1 MMIDIQKVDLVGM
14 NNGAHYEFMKVV
26 SDRFATET
34 ALSTNAAA
42 KKAIEALA
50 AAVKEEDRCLV
61 ISQKSLIT
69 DDIKAA
75 DDKRD
80 NIFRG
85 LRKSIKGLTDAPVAD
100 VAQAAKELQQCLVD
114 YRIDPAMQLD
124 RETGLLHNFI
134 ADLETKYAA
143 QVTKLGLTL
152 FVAPL
157 KEANA
162 KVEQFIVDRTTAQSV
177 IAAGELRA
185 ARLATD
191 AAYRHLVKFVNALA
205 MVSGTTDYDALAKF
219 LNEHIDRYKH
229 EVLPKKKKGGKK
241 PSDGDKPGDGKKP
254 SDGGKKPDGKKP
266 GGDAAKPG
274 DGGDRLAGATVT
286 VLGAAFKP
294 DSDDMRNSPALDL
307 AVELAHLA
315 KRVVVHDPAAGPILA
330 ERSNRP
336 YEVALSARSA
346 LEGTD
351 LVLIGTEWREYRD
364 LDPAQAADLARTRYV
379 IDGRNCLDAQAWK
392 AAGWS
397 YRGIG
402 RR

>member
-1 MMIDIQKVDLVGM
+1 MVDIQAFDLVRM

-85 LRKSIKGLTDAPVAD
+85 LRKSIKGLTDAPVPD

-114 YRIDPAMQLD
+114 YRIDPKMQLD

-162 KVEQFIVDRTTAQSV
+162 KVEQFIVNRTTAQSAV
-177 IAAGELRA
+177 AAGELRQ

-191 AAYRHLVKFVNALA
+191 TAYHHLVKFVNALA
-205 MVSGTTDYDALAKF
+205 MVSGTGDYDALAKF

-254 SDGGKKPDGKKP
+254 GDSGKPGDGGKSPDGKKP

-274 DGGDRLAGATVT
+274 DDGDGKDKPGGSGQGDATIT
-286 VLGAAFKP
+286 PK
-294 DSDDMRNSPALDL
+294 
-307 AVELAHLA
+307 
-315 KRVVVHDPAAGPILA
+315 K
-330 ERSNRP
+330 
-336 YEVALSARSA
+336 
-346 LEGTD
+346 
-351 LVLIGTEWREYRD
+351 
-364 LDPAQAADLARTRYV
+364 
-379 IDGRNCLDAQAWK
+379 
-392 AAGWS
+392 
-397 YRGIG
+397 
-402 RR
+402 

>member
-1 MMIDIQKVDLVGM
+1 MIDIQKVDLVGM

-26 SDRFATET
+26 SYRFAAET
-34 ALSTNAAA
+34 TLSTNASA
-42 KKAIEALA
+42 KKAMEALA
-50 AAVKEEDRCLV
+50 AALKEEDRCLV

-85 LRKSIKGLTDAPVAD
+85 LRKSIKGLTDAPVPD

-162 KVEQFIVDRTTAQSV
+162 KVEQFIVDRTTAQSAV
-177 IAAGELRA
+177 AASELRQ

-241 PSDGDKPGDGKKP
+241 PSDGEKPGDGKKP
-254 SDGGKKPDGKKP
+254 SDGGKTPDGKKP

-274 DGGDRLAGATVT
+274 DGGDGKDKPGDGKDKPGGKGQGDATVT
-286 VLGAAFKP
+286 PK
-294 DSDDMRNSPALDL
+294 
-307 AVELAHLA
+307 E
-315 KRVVVHDPAAGPILA
+315 
-330 ERSNRP
+330 
-336 YEVALSARSA
+336 
-346 LEGTD
+346 
-351 LVLIGTEWREYRD
+351 
-364 LDPAQAADLARTRYV
+364 
-379 IDGRNCLDAQAWK
+379 
-392 AAGWS
+392 
-397 YRGIG
+397 
-402 RR
+402 

>member
-26 SDRFATET
+26 NDRFAAET
-34 ALSTNAAA
+34 TLSTNAAA
-42 KKAIEALA
+42 KKAMEALA
-50 AAVKEEDRCLV
+50 AALKEEDRCLV
-61 ISQKSLIT
+61 ISRRNLIT
-69 DDIKAA
+69 DDIRAA
-75 DDKRD
+75 DKTRD
-80 NIFRG
+80 DIFRS
-85 LRKSIKGLTDAPVAD
+85 LRKAINGFTDAPVAD
-100 VAQAAKELQQCLVD
+100 VAKAGKVLKQCVAD
-114 YRIDPAMQLD
+114 YAINPAMQLD

-219 LNEHIDRYKH
+219 LNEHIDRFKH

-254 SDGGKKPDGKKP
+254 GDSGKTPDGKKP

-274 DGGDRLAGATVT
+274 DGGDGKDNPGDGKDKPGGKGQGDATVT
-286 VLGAAFKP
+286 PK
-294 DSDDMRNSPALDL
+294 S
-307 AVELAHLA
+307 
-315 KRVVVHDPAAGPILA
+315 
-330 ERSNRP
+330 
-336 YEVALSARSA
+336 
-346 LEGTD
+346 
-351 LVLIGTEWREYRD
+351 
-364 LDPAQAADLARTRYV
+364 
-379 IDGRNCLDAQAWK
+379 
-392 AAGWS
+392 
-397 YRGIG
+397 
-402 RR
+402 

>member
-26 SDRFATET
+26 NDRFAAET
-34 ALSTNAAA
+34 TLSTNAAA
-42 KKAIEALA
+42 KKAMEALA
-50 AAVKEEDRCLV
+50 AALKEEDRCLV

-85 LRKSIKGLTDAPVAD
+85 LRKSIKGLTDAPVPD

-143 QVTKLGLTL
+143 QVTMLGLTL

-162 KVEQFIVDRTTAQSV
+162 KVEQFIVDRTTAQSAV
-177 IAAGELRA
+177 AAGELRQ

-191 AAYRHLVKFVNALA
+191 AAYHHLVKFVNALA

-219 LNEHIDRYKH
+219 LNEHIDRFKH

-241 PSDGDKPGDGKKP
+241 PSDGDKPGDRKKP
-254 SDGGKKPDGKKP
+254 NGKKP

-274 DGGDRLAGATVT
+274 DGGDGSGNGGSGNPSGNKPGGSGQGSATVT
-286 VLGAAFKP
+286 PK
-294 DSDDMRNSPALDL
+294 S
-307 AVELAHLA
+307 
-315 KRVVVHDPAAGPILA
+315 
-330 ERSNRP
+330 
-336 YEVALSARSA
+336 
-346 LEGTD
+346 
-351 LVLIGTEWREYRD
+351 
-364 LDPAQAADLARTRYV
+364 
-379 IDGRNCLDAQAWK
+379 
-392 AAGWS
+392 
-397 YRGIG
+397 
-402 RR
+402 

>member
-1 MMIDIQKVDLVGM
+1 MLRQ
-14 NNGAHYEFMKVV
+14 
-26 SDRFATET
+26 
-34 ALSTNAAA
+34 

-50 AAVKEEDRCLV
+50 AAVKGEDRCLV

-85 LRKSIKGLTDAPVAD
+85 LRKSIKGLTDAPVPD

-162 KVEQFIVDRTTAQSV
+162 KVEQFIVNRTTAQSAV
-177 IAAGELRA
+177 AAGELRQ

-191 AAYRHLVKFVNALA
+191 AAYHHLVKLVNALA

-241 PSDGDKPGDGKKP
+241 PSDGDKPGGDKKP
-254 SDGGKKPDGKKP
+254 GDGGKTPDGKKP
-266 GGDAAKPG
+266 GGDAVKPG
-274 DGGDRLAGATVT
+274 DGGGGKDNPGDGKDKPGGKGQGDATVT
-286 VLGAAFKP
+286 PK
-294 DSDDMRNSPALDL
+294 
-307 AVELAHLA
+307 E
-315 KRVVVHDPAAGPILA
+315 
-330 ERSNRP
+330 
-336 YEVALSARSA
+336 
-346 LEGTD
+346 
-351 LVLIGTEWREYRD
+351 
-364 LDPAQAADLARTRYV
+364 
-379 IDGRNCLDAQAWK
+379 
-392 AAGWS
+392 
-397 YRGIG
+397 
-402 RR
+402 

>member
-26 SDRFATET
+26 NDRFAAET
-34 ALSTNAAA
+34 TLSTNAAA
-42 KKAIEALA
+42 KKAMEALA
-50 AAVKEEDRCLV
+50 AALKEEDRCLV
-61 ISQKSLIT
+61 ISRRNLIT
-69 DDIKAA
+69 DDIRAA
-75 DDKRD
+75 DKTRD
-80 NIFRG
+80 DIFRS
-85 LRKSIKGLTDAPVAD
+85 LRKAINGFTDAPVAD
-100 VAQAAKELQQCLVD
+100 VAKAGKVLKQCVAD
-114 YRIDPAMQLD
+114 YAINPAMQLD

-134 ADLETKYAA
+134 ADLETKHAA
-143 QVTKLGLTL
+143 EVAKLGLTL
-152 FVAPL
+152 YVTPL

-254 SDGGKKPDGKKP
+254 GDGGKKPDGKKP

-274 DGGDRLAGATVT
+274 DGGDGKDKPGDGKDKPGGKGQGDATVT
-286 VLGAAFKP
+286 PK
-294 DSDDMRNSPALDL
+294 
-307 AVELAHLA
+307 E
-315 KRVVVHDPAAGPILA
+315 
-330 ERSNRP
+330 
-336 YEVALSARSA
+336 
-346 LEGTD
+346 
-351 LVLIGTEWREYRD
+351 
-364 LDPAQAADLARTRYV
+364 
-379 IDGRNCLDAQAWK
+379 
-392 AAGWS
+392 
-397 YRGIG
+397 
-402 RR
+402 

>member
-1 MMIDIQKVDLVGM
+1 MIDIQGM
-14 NNGAHYEFMKVV
+14 NLMNINNGAHYEFMKVV

-162 KVEQFIVDRTTAQSV
+162 KVEAFIVDRTTAQSAV
-177 IAAGELRA
+177 IAGELRQ
-185 ARLATD
+185 ARLTTD
-191 AAYRHLVKFVNALA
+191 ASYRHLAKFVNALA
-205 MVSGTTDYDALAKF
+205 MVSGTDDYDALAKF
-219 LNEHIDRYKH
+219 LNEHIDRFKH

-254 SDGGKKPDGKKP
+254 GDGGKTPDGKKP

-274 DGGDRLAGATVT
+274 DGGDGKDKPGGKDQSGGKGQGDATVT
-286 VLGAAFKP
+286 PK
-294 DSDDMRNSPALDL
+294 
-307 AVELAHLA
+307 E
-315 KRVVVHDPAAGPILA
+315 
-330 ERSNRP
+330 
-336 YEVALSARSA
+336 
-346 LEGTD
+346 
-351 LVLIGTEWREYRD
+351 
-364 LDPAQAADLARTRYV
+364 
-379 IDGRNCLDAQAWK
+379 
-392 AAGWS
+392 
-397 YRGIG
+397 
-402 RR
+402 

>member
-1 MMIDIQKVDLVGM
+1 M
-14 NNGAHYEFMKVV
+14 NNGSHYEFMKVV
-26 SDRFATET
+26 SDRFTTET

-114 YRIDPAMQLD
+114 YRIDPKMQLD

-143 QVTKLGLTL
+143 QVTMLGLTL

-157 KEANA
+157 KEANV
-162 KVEQFIVDRTTAQSV
+162 KVEQFIVNRTTAQSAV
-177 IAAGELRA
+177 AAGELRQ

-191 AAYRHLVKFVNALA
+191 TAYHHLVKFVNALA
-205 MVSGTTDYDALAKF
+205 MVSGTGDYDALAKF

-241 PSDGDKPGDGKKP
+241 PSDGEKKPGDG
-254 SDGGKKPDGKKP
+254 GKTPDGKKP
-266 GGDAAKPG
+266 G
-274 DGGDRLAGATVT
+274 DGGDGKDKPGGKGQGDATVT
-286 VLGAAFKP
+286 PK
-294 DSDDMRNSPALDL
+294 S
-307 AVELAHLA
+307 
-315 KRVVVHDPAAGPILA
+315 
-330 ERSNRP
+330 
-336 YEVALSARSA
+336 
-346 LEGTD
+346 
-351 LVLIGTEWREYRD
+351 
-364 LDPAQAADLARTRYV
+364 
-379 IDGRNCLDAQAWK
+379 
-392 AAGWS
+392 
-397 YRGIG
+397 
-402 RR
+402 